1 MKLID
6 ILNEMYPPYKANMV
20 NNTLNQNMQK
30 QFNMIVSSLKRAK
43 SEKDIDQVHTDL
55 ILLPKKLTKIFIDK
69 LVDMGLANKEEE
81 GKYSLNYDD
90 GLDESK

>member
-1 MKLID
+1 
-6 ILNEMYPPYKANMV
+6 
-20 NNTLNQNMQK
+20 MQK
-30 QFNMIVSSLKRAK
+30 QFNMIVNALKRAK